1 MIEQFIFMMAAAFLG
16 SLIGVG
22 ISAYYIRNSIKSTQ
36 DEVAGMDM
44 QEAMGEVQEMFGELG
59 DMDEEETTEDN

>member
-59 DMDEEETTEDN
+59 DIDEEETTEDN

>member
-44 QEAMGEVQEMFGELG
+44 EEAMGEVQEMFGELG
-59 DMDEEETTEDN
+59 DMDENTEDN